1 MSGTA
6 ETAHR
11 CTQGDIAVTQID
23 SVPFAGKWKPRE
35 RV

>member
-1 MSGTA
+1 MSGAA
-6 ETAHR
+6 EAAHR

-23 SVPFAGKWKPRE
+23 SVPFAGKREPRE